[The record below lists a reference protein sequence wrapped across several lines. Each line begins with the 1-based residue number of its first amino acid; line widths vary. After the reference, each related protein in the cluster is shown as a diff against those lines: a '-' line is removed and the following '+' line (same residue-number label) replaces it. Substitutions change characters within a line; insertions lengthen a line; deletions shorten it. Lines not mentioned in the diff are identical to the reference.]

1 MSDITQLL
9 QKASGNKDP
18 KVQEA
23 FLNAVYNE
31 LRIIARAKMAKERP
45 GQTIQPTILA
55 HDAWLKL
62 FPEGSSPTFENKAH
76 FFGTVARVMRN
87 ILVDR
92 ARARLAIK
100 RGGVQVK
107 VSLEDEVFGMLLQD
121 REDLLIEEVNA
132 VLEEIETK
140 DPQTFML
147 VQMKFFLDMNME
159 DVADKLGIS
168 LSTAERLYRSFKKQ
182 YKARFK
188 ELI

>member
-18 KVQEA
+18 KVQEE

-55 HDAWLKL
+55 NDAWLKL
-62 FPEGSSPTFENKAH
+62 FPEGSSPTFANKAH
-76 FFGTVARVMRN
+76 FFGAVSRVMRN

-100 RGGVQVK
+100 RGGDQIK
-107 VSLEDEVFGMLLQD
+107 VSLEDEVFEMLVED
-121 REDLLIEEVNA
+121 REDRLIEEVDA
-132 VLEEIETK
+132 VLKEIETS
-140 DPQTFML
+140 DPKTFIL
-147 VQMKFFLDMNME
+147 VQMKFFLGMTME
-159 DVADKLGIS
+159 DVADKMGADVS
-168 LSTAERLYRSFKKQ
+168 SVERWYRSFKKQ
-182 YKARFK
+182 YRARFYD
-188 ELI
+188 LI